1 MLKYYR
7 HQFNSV
13 CVLADLLAVLFSFLL
28 AFWARR
34 DLIPRLS
41 TILASRPMFGFNDYV
56 PVFLLASLVIM
67 GTLFSAGGYRQNP
80 GVSLTLTFASNVKAA
95 AVALLLMLALAYLLK
110 LTFMSRLFLAFFVGL
125 FVIHSTL
132 LKYLVALWFRRRAVA
147 GKNCRLVV
155 LVGTGEKAQKVARR
169 LLEKPEIGVCPRG
182 FMTLGQEDEREGAI
196 ALEALGVANLGS
208 VQALPQFLA
217 REVVDGVIFCVDT
230 QDLAELEEL
239 FLICED
245 LGLDT
250 LVAAN
255 LFPHLSAA
263 VQMERLEELPLL
275 RYTTVPHDQLALFLK
290 RSLDVC
296 VSALGLLLL
305 APILGLVAIAI
316 KATSP
321 GTIFFV
327 QERMGL
333 NGRRFKC
340 FKFRTM
346 VQGAENLKDHL
357 EHMNEVDGPVFKIRQ
372 DPRVTPVGR
381 LLRKSSLDELPQLW
395 NVLKGDMSLVGPRPP
410 IPSEVE
416 KYQRWQRR
424 RLSMR
429 PGITCLWQISGRSDL
444 DFDTWMRLDLQYIDH
459 WSLMLDFV
467 ILLKTVPAV
476 LSARG
481 AA

>member
-1 MLKYYR
+1 LLKYYR

-13 CVLADLLAVLFSFLL
+13 CVLADLLALLFSFFL

-34 DLIPRLS
+34 DLLPHLS
-41 TILASRPMFGFNDYV
+41 AVLASRPMFGFDDYV

-67 GTLFSAGGYRQNP
+67 GTLFFTGAYRQHP

-95 AVALLLMLALAYLLK
+95 AIALLLTLALAYLLK
-110 LTFMSRLFLAFFVGL
+110 LTFMSRLFLISFLGL
-125 FVIHSTL
+125 FVIHSTV
-132 LKYLVALWFRRRAVA
+132 LKHSVALWFRRRATA
-147 GKNCRLVV
+147 GKDCRLVV
-155 LVGTGEKAQKVARR
+155 LVGSGERAQKVAKR
-169 LLEKPEIGVCPRG
+169 LLERPELGVRPRG
-182 FMTLGQEDEREGAI
+182 FMTLGRETEKEGI
-196 ALEALGVANLGS
+196 SALEALGVANLGN
-208 VQALPQFLA
+208 VQALPHFLA

-230 QDLAELEEL
+230 QDLADLEEL

-275 RYTTVPHDQLALFLK
+275 RYTTVPHDPVGLFIK
-290 RSLDVC
+290 RILDV
-296 VSALGLLLL
+296 SISSLGLLLL
-305 APILGLVAIAI
+305 APLLALIAVAI

-340 FKFRTM
+340 IKFRTM
-346 VQGAENLKDHL
+346 VQGAEALKDHL
-357 EHMNEVDGPVFKIRQ
+357 QHMNEVDGPVFKIRE
-372 DPRVTPVGR
+372 DPRVTPLGR

-395 NVLKGDMSLVGPRPP
+395 NVLRGDMSLVGPRPP

-429 PGITCLWQISGRSDL
+429 PGITCLWQISGRSNL

-467 ILLKTVPAV
+467 ILIKTIPAV
-476 LSARG
+476 LSTRG
-481 AA
+481 AV